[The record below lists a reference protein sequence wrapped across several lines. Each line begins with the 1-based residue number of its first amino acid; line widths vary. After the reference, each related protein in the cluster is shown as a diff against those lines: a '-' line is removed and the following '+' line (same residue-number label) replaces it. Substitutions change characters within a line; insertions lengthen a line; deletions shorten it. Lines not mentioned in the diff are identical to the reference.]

1 MCALAISLGL
11 TLSLSLSFSLSLSLS
26 DLHLLLSHLLLSLP
40 LHTHMLLCLLAHT
53 QTAPRDPGLQ
63 RVSLKAAV
71 EQAVQQTLMQDGHGA
86 IFAHAALAAHLGQLA
101 LLTGSRLLRK
111 RIH

>member
-1 MCALAISLGL
+1 
-11 TLSLSLSFSLSLSLS
+11 
-26 DLHLLLSHLLLSLP
+26 
-40 LHTHMLLCLLAHT
+40 MLLCLLAHT

-63 RVSLKAAV
+63 RVNLKAGV
-71 EQAVQQTLMQDGHGA
+71 EQPVQQPLMQDGRGA
-86 IFAHAALAAHLGQLA
+86 RFAHAALAAHLGQLA